1 MIDDDTT
8 RCKAIRTPCFL
19 QSWGLCSHRKQ
30 VNLRRAG
37 DTNSRDGADQEDF
50 GRAAHRCGK
59 VAVFSWAKKNP
70 SEGERNAYQMGQD
83 LAARLGKAFDAY
95 KGKRFKPDEVI
106 YFKVPWKITH
116 HRWTWTAPVTIRK
129 KVDEL
134 RIIMAAREG

>member
-1 MIDDDTT
+1 M
-8 RCKAIRTPCFL
+8 A
-19 QSWGLCSHRKQ
+19 GHRKQ

-70 SEGERNAYQMGQD
+70 SEGERQRLPNTGQD

-95 KGKRFKPDEVI
+95 KGKAI
-106 YFKVPWKITH
+106 
-116 HRWTWTAPVTIRK
+116 
-129 KVDEL
+129 
-134 RIIMAAREG
+134 